1 MSLESCYTFPPSF
14 LDKKEIAFCTL
25 HFTVFTLAF
34 LLRNLICVISDAF
47 YREIRSVKILDA
59 KKEKKHSGYFFP
71 FPDLSQSQAEEKHHM
86 LEPPPPPA
94 NGAILKSGCKV

>member
-86 LEPPPPPA
+86 LENPPA

>member
-14 LDKKEIAFCTL
+14 LNKKEITFCTL

-34 LLRNLICVISDAF
+34 LRNLICVISDAF
-47 YREIRSVKILDA
+47 HREIRSVKILDA

-71 FPDLSQSQAEEKHHM
+71 FPDLSQSQEKQHM
-86 LEPPPPPA
+86 LENPLQTMPF
-94 NGAILKSGCKV
+94 